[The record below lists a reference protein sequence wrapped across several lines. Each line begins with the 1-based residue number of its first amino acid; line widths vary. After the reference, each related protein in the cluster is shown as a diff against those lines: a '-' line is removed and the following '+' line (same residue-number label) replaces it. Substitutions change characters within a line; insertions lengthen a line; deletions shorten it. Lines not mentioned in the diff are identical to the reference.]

1 MKEILSDI
9 QVASEYYSISMK
21 FLRKGNNLIGTQS
34 RNRFTPTVTVII
46 IFGIISM
53 MGDVVY
59 ETARSANSQYLNLLT
74 ISAAQ
79 VGLIFGAHETVM
91 RSAIADITP
100 FNKRGTFNT
109 SYGLALL
116 GGAALMGLLYDVN
129 KIEIIIIM
137 FACITELTAILL
149 YFKMN
154 SMVKNS
160 IG

>member
-59 ETARSANSQYLNLLT
+59 ETARSTNSQYLNLLT

-79 VGLIFGAHETVM
+79 VGLIFGIGEFLGYFLLSLTV
-91 RSAIADITP
+91 D
-100 FNKRGTFNT
+100 
-109 SYGLALL
+109 
-116 GGAALMGLLYDVN
+116 
-129 KIEIIIIM
+129 
-137 FACITELTAILL
+137 
-149 YFKMN
+149 
-154 SMVKNS
+154 
-160 IG
+160 